1 MRFLPHD
8 YQAHMIEW
16 VESHQSAGLL
26 LDMGMGKSAITLAG
40 IDHLMFDRFDISR
53 VLVVAP
59 LKVAENTWT
68 DEVEKWDDFRHLRL
82 VRILG
87 TAEQRRQALQQE
99 ADIYIINRENF
110 QWLMEQYGT
119 YTDKTRRSGWRWKKE
134 WPFDMIVIDELSA
147 FRSYDSRRFRMMRW
161 ARTKTDR
168 MLGLTGTPTPNGL
181 LNLWA
186 QAYVLDGGERL
197 GKTLGGYRE
206 RYFEPCDY
214 IRGPHG
220 LIPTKYRPKPGA
232 EVAIYEAV
240 ADLFVAMKAEDWLQM
255 PERIDN
261 VIRVD
266 IPNYSVYQQMEKDRV
281 LEMSEGGVIK
291 AGSAGAL
298 SGKLLQMANGAVYDR
313 EGQVQ
318 HIHDAKLE
326 ALADLI
332 DDADGKPV
340 MVCYW
345 FKHDL
350 SRIEEYLRKRK
361 VKTTRMDGPTVVKE
375 WNEQKIPVLL
385 VHPASAGHGLNLQR
399 GGNIIVWFGL
409 THDLEL
415 YQQANG
421 RLFRQGQTENTVI
434 INHIVA
440 AGTVDEDILPAL
452 TAKDATQADLM
463 DAVKARVEKVSSR

>member
-1 MRFLPHD
+1 MKYEPHE
-8 YQAHMIEW
+8 YQKHMTER
-16 VESHQSAGLL
+16 VSTHPAAGLL
-26 LDMGMGKSAITLAG
+26 LDMGLGKTSITLAA
-40 IDHLMFDRFDISR
+40 IDRLMFDSFDVSR

-68 DEVEKWDDFRHLRL
+68 DEREKWDDFRHLRM

-87 TAEQRRQALQQE
+87 NADQRRRALQRD
-99 ADIYIINRENF
+99 ADVYIINRENF

-119 YTDKTRRSGWRWKKE
+119 YTNKTSRSGWRWTRP

-147 FRSYDSRRFRMMRW
+147 FRTHDSRRFRMMRW

-181 LNLWA
+181 INLWA

-220 LIPTKYRPKPGA
+220 LIPTKYKPKPEA
-232 EVAIYEAV
+232 EAAIYEAV
-240 ADLFVAMKAEDWLQM
+240 ADLFVAMRAEDWLQM

-266 IPNYSVYQQMEKDRV
+266 LPDPGLYKRLERDRV
-281 LEMSEGGVIK
+281 LEMSEDGIIK

-298 SGKLLQMANGAVYDR
+298 AGKLLQLANGAVYDR
-313 EGQVQ
+313 DGKVR

-326 ALADLI
+326 ALAEII
-332 DDADGKPV
+332 DDAAGKPV

-350 SRIEEYLRKRK
+350 SRIEAYLKAKK
-361 VKTTRMDGPTVVKE
+361 VKAVRMEGPTVVKD
-375 WNEQKIPVLL
+375 WNDQKIPVLL

-399 GGNIIVWFGL
+399 GGNIITWFGL

-415 YQQANG
+415 YQQANA
-421 RLFRQGQTENTVI
+421 RIFRQGQTQDTVI

-452 TAKDATQADLM
+452 TAKDATQAALM
-463 DAVKARVEKVSSR
+463 EAVKARVGNYT